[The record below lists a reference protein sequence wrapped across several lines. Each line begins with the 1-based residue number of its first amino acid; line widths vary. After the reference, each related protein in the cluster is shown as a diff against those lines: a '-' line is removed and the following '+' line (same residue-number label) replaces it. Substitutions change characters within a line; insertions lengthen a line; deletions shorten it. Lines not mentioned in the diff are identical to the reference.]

1 MPPKRAAPRASG
13 SGSQAPPT
21 RPNQRRRA
29 AETPEDP
36 EEDGSVD
43 IEDSREE
50 QDRGQGQNQDE
61 ETQRGGKGL
70 KAEVSPRASANGAQ

>member
-13 SGSQAPPT
+13 SGSQVPH
-21 RPNQRRRA
+21 RPVQRRRA

-50 QDRGQGQNQDE
+50 QGQGQGQNQNQEE

-70 KAEVSPRASANGAQ
+70 KAEVSLRASAKSA

>member
-13 SGSQAPPT
+13 SGSQVPH
-21 RPNQRRRA
+21 RPVQRRRA

-43 IEDSREE
+43 IEDSRED
-50 QDRGQGQNQDE
+50 QDRGQGQNQE
-61 ETQRGGKGL
+61 EQTQRGGKGL
-70 KAEVSPRASANGAQ
+70 KAEVST